1 MGSRRKPGPH
11 GGARGQLSLLYA
23 DTSALVRAYFAH
35 EPEHAQLRARLL
47 EGNEAVVTSEL
58 TRLEFASAV
67 SAAARTGRTRR
78 TRLFLDRF
86 DADCGNSG
94 PIALLR
100 LDPEDVFPLA
110 YRLLAEHDLRTLD
123 ALHLAVASTSA
134 TALAGADS
142 VVLVTRDGR
151 QAAAAA
157 AMGLE
162 TA

>member
-1 MGSRRKPGPH
+1 
-11 GGARGQLSLLYA
+11 
-23 DTSALVRAYFAH
+23 
-35 EPEHAQLRARLL
+35 LRARLL

-67 SAAARTGRTRR
+67 SAAARTGRARR

-86 DADCGNSG
+86 DADCSNDG

-110 YRLLAEHDLRTLD
+110 YRLLTEHDLRTLD

-134 TALAGADS
+134 TALAGSDT
-142 VVLVTRDGR
+142 VVLITRDDR

-157 AMGLE
+157 AMGLG

>member
-1 MGSRRKPGPH
+1 
-11 GGARGQLSLLYA
+11 
-23 DTSALVRAYFAH
+23 
-35 EPEHAQLRARLL
+35 LL

-86 DADCGNSG
+86 DADCGNDG

-110 YRLLAEHDLRTLD
+110 YRLLTEHDLRTID

-134 TALAGADS
+134 AALAGAES
-142 VVLVTRDGR
+142 VVLVTRDER

>member
-1 MGSRRKPGPH
+1 
-11 GGARGQLSLLYA
+11 
-23 DTSALVRAYFAH
+23 
-35 EPEHAQLRARLL
+35 LL
-47 EGNEAVVTSEL
+47 EGTEAVITSEL

-67 SAAARTGRTRR
+67 TAAARTRR
-78 TRLFLDRF
+78 RRKSRLFLDRF
-86 DADCGNSG
+86 DADCSNDG

-100 LDPEDVFPLA
+100 LDPEGVFPLA
-110 YRLLAEHDLRTLD
+110 HRLLTEHDLRTLD

-142 VVLVTRDGR
+142 IVLVTRDDR

>member
-1 MGSRRKPGPH
+1 M
-11 GGARGQLSLLYA
+11 
-23 DTSALVRAYFAH
+23 
-35 EPEHAQLRARLL
+35 RARLL

-67 SAAARTGRTRR
+67 SAAARTGRTKR

-86 DADCGNSG
+86 DADCGNDG

-100 LDPEDVFPLA
+100 LDPGDVFPLA
-110 YRLLAEHDLRTLD
+110 YRLLTEHDLRTLD

-142 VVLVTRDGR
+142 VVLVTRDER